1 MYRVWAVQVVGLRVQ
16 KAKYRL
22 TSVLR
27 PCLHG
32 MKNGKCDDLK
42 ISCKKENHFQ
52 TFIQLKTTVLSGYST
67 LI

>member
-1 MYRVWAVQVVGLRVQ
+1 MYRVCAVQVVGLRVQ

-27 PCLHG
+27 SCLHG

-42 ISCKKENHFQ
+42 VGKI
-52 TFIQLKTTVLSGYST
+52 
-67 LI
+67 